1 MKIWIIRKT
10 SYFIGILSGVED
22 IFLPSYPQNFFLLNV
37 KFKDIFEPY
46 KNLVQ
51 KEKSF
56 SKSAQRNGGLKFV
69 LSRK

>member
-1 MKIWIIRKT
+1 M
-10 SYFIGILSGVED
+10 SYFVGILSGVED
-22 IFLPSYPQNFFLLNV
+22 IFLPNYSQDFFLLNV
-37 KFKDIFEPY
+37 KFKDFFEPY

-56 SKSAQRNGGLKFV
+56 SESAQRNGGLKFV

>member
-1 MKIWIIRKT
+1 M
-10 SYFIGILSGVED
+10 SYFVGILSGVED
-22 IFLPSYPQNFFLLNV
+22 IFLPSYPQDFFLLNV

-56 SKSAQRNGGLKFV
+56 SESAQRNGGLKFV

>member
-1 MKIWIIRKT
+1 M
-10 SYFIGILSGVED
+10 SYFVGILSEIED
-22 IFLPSYPQNFFLLNV
+22 IFLPSYPQDFFLLNV

-46 KNLVQ
+46 KSLVQ

-56 SKSAQRNGGLKFV
+56 SESAQRNGGLKFV

>member
-1 MKIWIIRKT
+1 M

-22 IFLPSYPQNFFLLNV
+22 IFLPSYLQGFFLLNV

-46 KNLVQ
+46 KGLVQ

-56 SKSAQRNGGLKFV
+56 SESAQRNGGLKFV